1 MAKFVYKLQG
11 ILNIKEKLEE
21 QEKIAYGNARIRL
34 NEEEEKLNGLF
45 VRRKDLVEE
54 KRVQMSS
61 LIKARDLN
69 LTENAIRATDLNIED
84 QKKAV
89 KRAEKALEAARISLE
104 NAMKE
109 RKIYEKLRE
118 NAYNEFLEEL
128 EHEEQMEINEL
139 VSYRHGKTGEIN

>member
-11 ILNIKEKLEE
+11 ILNIREKLEE

-34 NEEEEKLNGLF
+34 SDEEEKLDALYK
-45 VRRKDLVEE
+45 RRVDLVEE

-61 LIKARDLN
+61 VIKARDLN
-69 LTENAIRATDLNIED
+69 LTENAIRSTDLAIID
-84 QKKAV
+84 QKNAV
-89 KRAEKALEAARISLE
+89 KRAEKALEAARIKLE

-109 RKIYEKLRE
+109 RKTYEKLRE
-118 NAYNEFLEEL
+118 NAYNEFLEQL

-139 VSYRHGKTGEIN
+139 VSYRHVKNK

>member
-11 ILNIKEKLEE
+11 ILNIREKLEE

-34 NEEEEKLNGLF
+34 TEEEEKLEAL
-45 VRRKDLVEE
+45 VLRRRELVEE
-54 KRVQMSS
+54 KRVLMSS
-61 LIKARDLN
+61 VIKARDLN

-89 KRAEKALEAARISLE
+89 KKAEKALDAARIKLE

-118 NAYNEFLEEL
+118 KAYNEFLEEL

-139 VSYRHGKTGEIN
+139 VSYRHGQSGE

>member
-1 MAKFVYKLQG
+1 MAKFIFKLQG

-34 NEEEEKLNGLF
+34 TEEEEKLERLF
-45 VRRKDLVEE
+45 AKRSDLVEE

-69 LTENAIRATDLNIED
+69 LTENAIRATDLSIED
-84 QKKAV
+84 QTKAV
-89 KRAEKALEAARISLE
+89 KKAQKALEAARLKLE
-104 NAMKE
+104 EAIKE

-118 NAYNEFLEEL
+118 NAFTEFLAET
-128 EHEEQMEINEL
+128 EHAEQMEINEL
-139 VSYRHGKTGEIN
+139 VSYRHGRAGA

>member
-11 ILNIKEKLEE
+11 ILNIREKLEE

-34 NEEEEKLNGLF
+34 SEEEDKLEALF
-45 VRRKDLVEE
+45 LRRRELVEE

-61 LIKARDLN
+61 VIKARDLN
-69 LTENAIRATDLNIED
+69 LTENAIRATDLSIED

-89 KRAEKALEAARISLE
+89 KKAEKALEAARIRLE

-139 VSYRHGKTGEIN
+139 VSYRHGRAGK